1 MKNHIFP
8 TVLPEVLLADTQRK
22 DASSFYIALV
32 LSFLLLST
40 LFFFFFSLS
49 PSLFDAVAIED
60 RFICGLIWLG
70 PAS

>member
-32 LSFLLLST
+32 LSLLLLSP
-40 LFFFFFSLS
+40 LFFLTL
-49 PSLFDAVAIED
+49 SLFDAVAIED
-60 RFICGLIWLG
+60 RFIYGLIWLG
-70 PAS
+70 IVS

>member
-22 DASSFYIALV
+22 DAALV
-32 LSFLLLST
+32 LSFLLSP
-40 LFFFFFSLS
+40 LFFTL
-49 PSLFDAVAIED
+49 SLFDAVAIED

-70 PAS
+70 IAS

>member
-32 LSFLLLST
+32 PPSFSSS
-40 LFFFFFSLS
+40 FFLLS

-60 RFICGLIWLG
+60 RFICGLIWLST
-70 PAS
+70 AS